1 MSIKTMFHSFFVLL
15 PALLVISLIVMSNWE
30 NKMTNHELQI
40 EQLNDQYDVLNQ
52 LQTTNLALF
61 FSINT
66 HISKQD
72 TTKANTRIQTQLISS
87 RVTLDALTEKTRT
100 YPQDSYLTHAFNTY
114 KVMQTLYESIDKK
127 GSNQAQD
134 NALIDVHQQT
144 TNAIDVAIKST
155 KQQLQQAKQQLHQGS
170 SDLLFYLW
178 VSLITL
184 LLFALFIFYYL
195 NKRLITPFTLLHR
208 AFCIDKN
215 YNGQSISLPAELRGE
230 VADIVQAVS
239 LTYRKLDE
247 RADIAKIRHA
257 FSEEIRHCNSPSQ
270 MRTLAANF
278 FADHF
283 QSPSVSLYRYEDDHF
298 IQQTLVGFAAYFDE
312 QSVQVSKLVSQR
324 QTQAY
329 VSEGQNAVLHKD
341 GLTLEV
347 HTVLYIPLIMSDE
360 LTGTVVITFTHP
372 PKEVQK
378 HCLKLLCEDLS
389 IQLRLSE
396 NTQKQVEAENAL
408 AAHLELTLH
417 IINAIPNPTYYRDKK
432 GTFMGV
438 NRAFLSFI
446 DKFEVEVTDSH
457 LNDVFDGQ
465 TAAYL
470 DHKSQ
475 RTIDQKEAHSFALSM
490 DNHLKEPRELVVYEA
505 PFFDS
510 LGNVGGV
517 VGTFLDVT
525 ERNELERQML
535 SAKEE
540 ADKNAQVKGE
550 FLANMS
556 HEIRSPM
563 NAIIGMAH
571 LAMNSD
577 LSPKQLGY
585 VTKIDYAAKQLLKLI
600 NDILDFSK
608 IEAGKVEIEH
618 VPFELDKVLD
628 NVTTI
633 VGIKA
638 QEKQLDLVF
647 DIPSDLPNNFLG
659 DPLRLSQVLINL
671 AGNAVKFTEY
681 GGVTLSI
688 TMQDIQSDKAKLT
701 FSVKDSG
708 IGMSTEQQ
716 TKLFQS
722 FSQADTSTTRK
733 YGGTGL
739 GLTIS
744 QQLVKLLGGE
754 IFVESELNKGSEFYF
769 TLAME
774 INNYAST
781 AVEKPLTFSGKT
793 ACVIDDNEDARDIL
807 ETMLQSLG
815 FSVTLFESGKHF
827 VDQLSPTTEQFDI
840 IFVDWHMPNLN
851 GIDTIEYLK
860 QQKLQNYFV
869 LVTAHGHEVGFKETH
884 QAMIDSMLFKPFNPS
899 SLLDCLQECFGVE
912 TVQLVKQEPIENRNA
927 LKDLNIL
934 VAEDQPVNQEIAV
947 EILTFHGA
955 QVSVACN
962 GEMALKAVQNKQYD
976 IVLMDMQMP
985 VMDGVEA
992 TKAIRE
998 TIPAKQLPILAMTA
1012 NAMGPDIELCLNAGM
1027 NGHVSKPIDV
1037 EGLIKSILDTLDSD
1051 IPKQEAPVAQQP
1063 QHEPDIDLVL
1073 DGVNI
1078 AEGVQR
1084 AANNEA
1090 VYFKLLDKFITQ
1102 QVEEVINLKQ
1112 SISMGNLEL
1121 ALDILHAMKGAGANL
1136 SMDYF
1141 SEVAAT
1147 LEEQVKQDSIDSE
1160 HIDTLANYLQEL
1172 KGKAALLLER
1182 SQKST
1187 SPKQTYSLKELAQ
1200 ALKDYDSKAT
1210 EIVEQIDANEGLDK
1224 DTLKELKVM
1233 VSRFQFSEAYEL
1245 LQAIPSESEL
1255 ES

>member
-1 MSIKTMFHSFFVLL
+1 MSIKTMFHSFFILL
-15 PALLVISLIVMSNWE
+15 PALLVISLVVMSNWE
-30 NKMTNHELQI
+30 SKMTVHEQQI

-72 TTKANTRIQTQLISS
+72 TTKANTLIQTQLINS
-87 RVTLDALTEKTRT
+87 RVTFDALTEKTRI
-100 YPQDSYLTHAFNTY
+100 YPQDNALTQAFNTY
-114 KVMQTLYESIDKK
+114 KVMQTLYESIDK
-127 GSNQAQD
+127 GAYHQAQD
-134 NALIDVHQQT
+134 KALIDVHQQT

-155 KQQLQQAKQQLHQGS
+155 KQQLQQAKQLLHQGS
-170 SDLLFYLW
+170 SNLLFYLW

-283 QSPSVSLYRYEDDHF
+283 QSPSVSLYRYEDEHF
-298 IQQTLVGFAAYFDE
+298 IQHTLVGFAAYFDE
-312 QSVQVSKLVSQR
+312 QSIQVSKLVSER

-329 VSEGQNAVLHKD
+329 VSEGRNAVLHKD
-341 GLTLEV
+341 GLTLEL

-360 LTGTVVITFTHP
+360 LTGTVVITFAHP

-396 NTQKQVEAENAL
+396 NTQKQIEAENAL

-490 DNHLKEPRELVVYEA
+490 ENSLKEPRELVVYEA

-510 LGNVGGV
+510 LGEVGGV

-618 VPFELDKVLD
+618 IPFELDKVLD

-647 DIPSDLPNNFLG
+647 DIPPDLPNNFLG

-671 AGNAVKFTEY
+671 AGNAVKFTES

-688 TMQDIQSDKAKLT
+688 SMQDIQTDKAKLT

-815 FSVTLFESGKHF
+815 FHVTLFESGKHF
-827 VDQLSPTTEQFDI
+827 VDQLNPTTEKFDI
-840 IFVDWHMPNLN
+840 IFVDWHMPDLN

-860 QQKLQNYFV
+860 RQNLQNYFV

-912 TVQLVKQEPIENRNA
+912 ATQQVKQTPIENRNA
-927 LKDLNIL
+927 LKDLHIL

-947 EILTFHGA
+947 EILSFHGA

-962 GEMALKAVQNKQYD
+962 GEMALKAVQNKQFD

-985 VMDGVEA
+985 IMDGVEA

-998 TIPAKQLPILAMTA
+998 TIPAEQLPILAMTA

-1037 EGLIKSILDTLDSD
+1037 EGLIKSILDTLASD
-1051 IPKQEAPVAQQP
+1051 IPKQATQVVQQP
-1063 QHEPDIDLVL
+1063 QQDPDIDLVL
-1073 DGVNI
+1073 EGVNI

-1147 LEEQVKQDSIDSE
+1147 LEEQVKQDNIDSE

-1200 ALKDYDSKAT
+1200 ALKEYDSKAT
-1210 EIVEQIDANEGLDK
+1210 EMVEQIGLNEGLDEA
-1224 DTLKELKVM
+1224 TLKELKVM
-1233 VSRFQFSEAYEL
+1233 VSRFQFSEAFDL
-1245 LQAIPSESEL
+1245 LQVTASEL